1 VLITDDVAMS
11 PPTFNVG
18 DIADIGSVGEHDVFF
33 RSESQNLA
41 FGESVEI
48 GGMTDHP
55 REHRAEIAGIR

>member
-1 VLITDDVAMS
+1 M
-11 PPTFNVG
+11 FNVG
-18 DIADIGSVGEHDVFF
+18 GIADIGSVGEHDVFF

-48 GGMTDHP
+48 GGMADHP